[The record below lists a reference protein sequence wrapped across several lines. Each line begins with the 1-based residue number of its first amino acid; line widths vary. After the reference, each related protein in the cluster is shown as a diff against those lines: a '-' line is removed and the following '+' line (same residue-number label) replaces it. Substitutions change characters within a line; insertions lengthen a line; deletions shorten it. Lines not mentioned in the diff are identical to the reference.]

1 MKMAK
6 IDIEY
11 DYDEIVGTWVGYSLY
26 DEMADELLLRDVDY
40 DDVQVDYEREAAD
53 QIYAE
58 LALVLKKADAYTYTD
73 EIDDH
78 TMTLTHRWNPR
89 RLRVIVEFGEFSD
102 PSEVRLVYSMGDLD
116 RFEGREEDM
125 VEQFERIIDGVDY
138 ELLFCDRIL
147 ENFSDLDTSYGL
159 WIDRTV
165 WHHRRSNSRRS
176 GATPA

>member
-1 MKMAK
+1 MTE

-40 DDVQVDYEREAAD
+40 DDIQVDYEREAAD

-58 LALVLKKADAYTYTD
+58 LAQVLKKADAYTYTD

-89 RLRVIVEFGEFSD
+89 RLRVIVDFGE
-102 PSEVRLVYSMGDLD
+102 
-116 RFEGREEDM
+116 
-125 VEQFERIIDGVDY
+125 
-138 ELLFCDRIL
+138 
-147 ENFSDLDTSYGL
+147 
-159 WIDRTV
+159 
-165 WHHRRSNSRRS
+165 
-176 GATPA
+176 